1 MPGFTRFS
9 SALVPVAAGRRRTP
23 GFIVG
28 YLVQAGGGG
37 TNGGSYGFNWPN
49 AAAAGTARFG
59 NVLMLPGTSMTVT
72 VGAGGGFNANG
83 SASTLSSIT
92 ASGGEFAGPSS
103 TRGGN
108 NADFLGFNGAA
119 TTAGGAG
126 AGSGGNAG
134 IAGGKAA
141 NTIGGDGYVWFGDNT
156 RRGGGGSTT
165 GQSGGL
171 GGGGFG
177 SGPDFSPAGNG
188 ATNTGSG
195 AGAGNFSSGGALG
208 GSGVVILRYPNTEA
222 NITTISGGLT
232 FSFVNNVATGFKTYT
247 FTAGTGPITW

>member
-1 MPGFTRFS
+1 MPFLSFRGSGTTGGYTYSGRTRIS
-9 SALVPVAAGRRRTP
+9 
-23 GFIVG
+23 VG

-49 AAAAGTARFG
+49 AAAAGDARAG
-59 NVLMLPGTSMTVT
+59 NLLIVPGASMTVT

-83 SASTLSSIT
+83 SASTLSSVT
-92 ASGGEFAGPSS
+92 ANGGEFAGPSS

-108 NADFLGFNGAA
+108 NSDFLGFNGAA
-119 TTAGGAG
+119 TTAGGGG

-134 IAGGKAA
+134 PPGGKAS
-141 NTIGGDGYVWFGDNT
+141 NGDGGDGYVWWGDNT
-156 RRGGGGSTT
+156 RRGGGGS
-165 GQSGGL
+165 GL
-171 GGGGFG
+171 GRPGAPGGGGFG

-208 GSGVVILRYPNTEA
+208 GSGVVILRFANTIA
-222 NITTISGGLT
+222 NITTIGAGLT
-232 FSFVNNVATGFKTYT
+232 FSFTNNNTTGFKTYT
-247 FTAGTGPITW
+247 FTAGTGTITW

>member
-1 MPGFTRFS
+1 MPFLSLRGSGTT
-9 SALVPVAAGRRRTP
+9 AGYTYSGPTQRSL
-23 GFIVG
+23 G

-49 AAAAGTARFG
+49 AAAAGTARAG
-59 NVLMLPGTSMTVT
+59 NLLVVPGSSLTVT

-83 SASTLSSIT
+83 SASTLSFVT

-119 TTAGGAG
+119 TTSGGGG

-134 IAGGKAA
+134 PPGGKAS
-141 NTIGGDGYVWFGDNT
+141 NGDGGDGYVWWGDNT
-156 RRGGGGSTT
+156 RRGGGGS
-165 GQSGGL
+165 GLGRPGGP

-208 GSGVVILRYPNTEA
+208 GSGVVILRFANTIA
-222 NITTISGGLT
+222 NLSSVGAGLT
-232 FSFVNNVATGFKTYT
+232 FSFTNNNTTGFKTYT
-247 FTAGTGPITW
+247 FTAGTGTITW

>member
-1 MPGFTRFS
+1 MPFLSFRGSGTTAGYTYSGPTRRS
-9 SALVPVAAGRRRTP
+9 
-23 GFIVG
+23 IG

-49 AAAAGTARFG
+49 AAAAGTARAG
-59 NVLMLPGTSMTVT
+59 NLLVVPGSSFTVT

-83 SASTLSSIT
+83 SASVLSSVS

-108 NADFLGFNGAA
+108 NADYLGYNGAA
-119 TTAGGAG
+119 TTAGGGG

-134 IAGGKAA
+134 PPGGKAS
-141 NTIGGDGYVWFGDNT
+141 NGDGGDGYVWWGDTT
-156 RRGGGGSTT
+156 RRGGGGS
-165 GQSGGL
+165 GL
-171 GGGGFG
+171 GRPGSPGGGGFG

-208 GSGVVILRYPNTEA
+208 GSGVVILRFANTQA
-222 NITTISGGLT
+222 NLSSVGAGLT
-232 FSFVNNVATGFKTYT
+232 YSFTNNVTTGFKTYT
-247 FTAGTGPITW
+247 FTAGTGTVTL

>member
-1 MPGFTRFS
+1 MPFLSFRGSGTTAGYTYSGPTRVS
-9 SALVPVAAGRRRTP
+9 
-23 GFIVG
+23 IG

-37 TNGGSYGFNWPN
+37 TNGGSYSFNWPN

-59 NVLMLPGTSMTVT
+59 NLLIPPGTSMTVT

-83 SASTLSSIT
+83 SASTLSSVT
-92 ASGGEFAGPSS
+92 ATGGEFAGPSS
-103 TRGGN
+103 TKGGGN
-108 NADFLGFNGAA
+108 ADYLGYNGGA

-134 IAGGKAA
+134 IAGGLAA
-141 NTIGGDGYVWFGDNT
+141 NTIGGNGYVWFGDGV

-165 GQSGGL
+165 GQPGGA

-177 SGPDFSPAGNG
+177 SGPDFTPAGNG

-208 GSGVVILRYPNTEA
+208 GSGVVILRFANTIA
-222 NITTISGGLT
+222 NLSNVGVGLT
-232 FSFVNNVATGFKTYT
+232 YSFTNNVTTGFKTYT
-247 FTAGTGPITW
+247 FTAGTGTITI